1 MKKEKTTQGAARRLS
16 LVKSFVSVAV
26 AVFATSLLAAEPE
39 LITGGAAPWTR
50 GEDGTWRSGAVST
63 DQMSWIKQTVE
74 GPGTW
79 SCEWKISSNRDCG
92 YMELYVDGW
101 CVDWKTGNGVT
112 ESSPWMPVTYS
123 IGEGEHEIVVAYDK
137 YHESPSVYADCA
149 WMRNWKWT
157 PSSADL
163 TLTAGRYVK
172 MYLQDLGYD
181 VPTNGV
187 TTYSVVAK
195 GLPAGLALK
204 SNGAKKDKKGR
215 VIKKADVE
223 WWIEGV
229 PTVAHDYTT
238 TPAYL
243 VITAW
248 GKTETLPL
256 SVAVL
261 PQEVTPLDDLALG
274 QSVNAQFYLP
284 DVTNGWTVTG
294 LPAGLKYTAK
304 LVTTKKKS
312 GKKTI
317 VTTNALPYSVY
328 GKTTAAGLFT
338 VTAKKAVNGYNETMK
353 YRVLVTP
360 RAVDEA
366 VFGDSITNI
375 TTMAYAPFDDW
386 HLTNDVAAVGGKVV
400 KVTGLPAG
408 LAFAA
413 SNVYAYKNAKKKA
426 GRYLKQ
432 AGQTIVGTPT
442 KPGTYVVTFT
452 KNVKKGKTTVAKTA
466 QILWKVL
473 PNDAELSLGFNTMG
487 GVLEE
492 LTLGVAAGGTVSVT
506 EGAKVTASGL
516 PAGIVLE
523 DLGGGKWGFSG
534 FATKA
539 GTYLVTIAATLNG
552 KTVKQRK
559 AFKVDGLPKGAKG
572 SFYGIVTNADGS
584 STNGLATVSVS
595 TVGKISGNFQEFGTN
610 WTFSASCYD
619 TYSPELP
626 GYHNVVTAK
635 YAYVEKVGKSSIK
648 RYVTRQFDLYVSWDE
663 VSGYAVLDESGGSMV
678 GTWQDLWG
686 TDYKAI
692 GQRIFY
698 TSKKVPYKTF
708 TFKGSTEAGAAI
720 GLSPEMS
727 LSLKVTPKGAVTA
740 TLSFDTGRTKKDPKT
755 KKTVKVIYKP
765 TCSSLVIPDTLP
777 TAETFRGG
785 VYLYFA
791 PSAGNGFPGFA
802 ALVVLTI

>member
-1 MKKEKTTQGAARRLS
+1 MKKDKMTQGAARRQS
-16 LVKSFVSVAV
+16 LLKSFASVVV

-39 LITGGAAPWTR
+39 LVTGGAAPWFR
-50 GEDGTWRSGAVST
+50 DEDGTWRSGAVSV
-63 DQMSWIKQTVE
+63 DQISWIKQTVE

-79 SCEWKISSNRDCG
+79 SCEWKVSSDYGCG
-92 YMELYVDGW
+92 YVELYVDGW

-123 IGEGEHEIVVAYDK
+123 VGEGEHEIVVGYDK
-137 YHESPSVYADCA
+137 YYESPSVYADCA

-157 PSSADL
+157 PSSAEV

-172 MYLQDLGYD
+172 TYLQDLGYD
-181 VPTNGV
+181 VPTNGG

-204 SNGAKKDKKGR
+204 FNGAKKDRKGK
-215 VIKKADVE
+215 VIKKAKVE

-229 PTVAHDYTT
+229 PTAAHDYTT
-238 TPAYL
+238 NPAYL
-243 VITAW
+243 VITAN

-256 SVAVL
+256 SVSVL
-261 PQEVTPLDDLALG
+261 PQEVTELDDLALG
-274 QSVNAQFYLP
+274 QSLNEQFYLP
-284 DVTNGWTVTG
+284 GVTNGWTVTG
-294 LPAGLKYTAK
+294 LPAGLNYTAK
-304 LVTTKKKS
+304 LVTTKRKS
-312 GKKTI
+312 GKKT
-317 VTTNALPYSVY
+317 VVVTNALPYSVH
-328 GKTTAAGLFT
+328 GKTTKAGLFT
-338 VTAKKAVNGYNETMK
+338 VTAKKNVNGYDETMK

-360 RAVDEA
+360 RAVDGA
-366 VFGDSITNI
+366 IFSDSLTNI
-375 TTMAYAPFDDW
+375 TTMAYAPFEDW

-413 SNVYAYKNAKKKA
+413 SNVYAYRNAKKKT

-442 KPGTYVVTFT
+442 RAGTYVVTFT
-452 KNVKKGKTTVAKTA
+452 KNVKNGKKTVAKTA

-473 PNDAELSLGFNTMG
+473 PNDAELSLDFNKMG
-487 GVLEE
+487 GVLES
-492 LTLGVAAGGTVSVT
+492 LTLGVAVGGTVSVT
-506 EGAKVTASGL
+506 EGAKVAVSGL
-516 PAGIVLE
+516 PGGITLK

-539 GTYLVTIAATLNG
+539 GTYLVTITATLNG
-552 KTVKQRK
+552 KTVRQRK

-572 SFYGIVTNADGS
+572 AFYGFVTGADGC
-584 STNGLATVSVS
+584 TNGLAKVSVS
-595 TVGKISGNFQEFGTN
+595 SVGKISGNFQEFGTN

-635 YAYVEKVGKSSIK
+635 YAYVVKVGKSSVK
-648 RYVTRQFDLYVSWDE
+648 RYVTRKFDLYVSWDE
-663 VSGYAVLDESGGSMV
+663 LSGYAVLYESDGSMV
-678 GTWQDLWG
+678 STWQDLWG
-686 TDYKAI
+686 TDYKKI
-692 GQRIFY
+692 GQKVFY

-708 TFKGSTEAGAAI
+708 SFKGTTEAGAAI
-720 GLSPEMS
+720 GLSPETS
-727 LSLKVTPKGAVTA
+727 LSLKVKPNGTVTA
-740 TLSFDTGRTKKDPKT
+740 TLSFDTGKTKRDPKT
-755 KKTVKVIYKP
+755 KKMVKVVYKA
-765 TCSSLVIPDTLP
+765 TCSSLVIPDTPP
-777 TAETFRGG
+777 TAEAFRGG

-791 PSAGNGFPGFA
+791 PSAANGFPGFT
-802 ALVVLTI
+802 ALVML